1 VSAYM
6 VAVAV
11 ISLIAVICIRE
22 TRRVPR

>member
-6 VAVAV
+6 VGVAV

-22 TRRVPR
+22 PRRV